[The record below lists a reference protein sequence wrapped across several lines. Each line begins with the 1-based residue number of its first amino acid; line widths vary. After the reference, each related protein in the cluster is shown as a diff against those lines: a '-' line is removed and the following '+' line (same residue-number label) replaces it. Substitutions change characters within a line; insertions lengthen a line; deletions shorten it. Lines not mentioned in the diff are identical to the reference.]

1 MELYENWVLI
11 KIIYSFKKKKNP
23 KKRSTKIIFPFA
35 FKLWLEQERPRW
47 GPQTGHSLF
56 RFPEIQISFQ
66 RQCWTKWRPQ
76 KMFWIVQIAMK
87 AITPQKIVRKNQSV
101 KLAGKLGIWR
111 RIALQAIN
119 RNWLDDNL
127 HTSSFAILCLI
138 WARNFQRVTYWLN
151 KSRRGFLENDIM
163 ITLCY
168 QIHLC
173 MNIQYLY

>member
-1 MELYENWVLI
+1 MKTGFLLKSSIV
-11 KIIYSFKKKKNP
+11 SRKKNP

-56 RFPEIQISFQ
+56 RFPEIQISYQ
-66 RQCWTKWRPQ
+66 RQCLTKWLPQ

-87 AITPQKIVRKNQSV
+87 AITPQKIVRKNQSA
-101 KLAGKLGIWR
+101 KLAEKLGIWR

-173 MNIQYLY
+173 MNIQYL